1 MADVSKFLLYLA
13 GASKLLSAHFS
24 QCYIIPKSNTISMQN
39 TNCL

>member
-24 QCYIIPKSNTISMQN
+24 QCYIRIQIVYNTLLQK
-39 TNCL
+39 L